1 MARKGKGQ
9 DAKVAFARLNR
20 VWTDVSNTDWLAW
33 LAEARPEG
41 MYTMSGPHIKGRCP
55 FHEDSTASFIVTPY
69 KGLVRCFGCHK
80 MFWNPVYFIA
90 AINNSSVAEA
100 LTFAKKRWG
109 LSAAIPKELF
119 EKVRD
124 HEVYQKHKSVL
135 MTYFSSLL
143 FKALD
148 AYAKGTI
155 ESDGLLWVQPSIQYL
170 IDRRLGESAL
180 NEHVTEKEKPN
191 GSFDQHGIWITLC
204 NRELLG
210 VFPPIA
216 FVREHFG
223 ETSEEFKFFRS
234 YFGKYTDGQTYIGHL
249 VFPFDDTPT
258 SICRFKLREPARPCV
273 SQAWVEDNYEAEMGN
288 FRGFYGLR
296 YYRTF
301 LSSEDH
307 GADGPEKGFV
317 GHLSEGEFD
326 VLSALAQQIRRQS
339 DDYIALA
346 LSGGAAQS
354 IDRLTTMGIN
364 RAWLVPDR
372 DRGGDSFAKRVMEET
387 RSKGLSFRVF
397 RWPDEY
403 VNWHDPTR
411 PNAQIKDPDNAIRE
425 LGYPRWVRYIN
436 NETAYAAASE
446 WCYDQAAAEIS
457 RSGTTDISA
466 ISQMAKRWGALLRD
480 EQVCTQYCN
489 AIAKDHGLDPVVLR
503 REILVKDDNEEEFIK
518 RLHLA
523 LLESYHPVGISVG
536 ESRKRILSLWNKTTR
551 TTDTVV
557 LNDERSAETLI
568 ARHYG
573 PIYDFVAATVGD
585 PPFIVGDDPE
595 EGQFNVTMK
604 AKKYREYLNY
614 ALLLMAKDLPSM
626 DYATM
631 KAQGIHTISHEEGR
645 MRSYIVNG
653 RDVYSLN
660 HDGSNYTVTALDGPR
675 HEGVIFDNTGEA
687 WCDSIKTVKDL
698 TDATNVDLVDLYVR
712 VKDMVETG
720 WSFRYQQLD
729 CTFLTLY
736 VLCLAVMTVFT
747 RQTAIILNAEH
758 ESGKSK
764 FTAGFVGGGAASRIN
779 VVAHAIT
786 MQGYTAASIRQQRNN
801 SSLCLCLEEFE
812 DYGGND
818 AKSIAVRRVLELC
831 RDLISENEVNWSV
844 GTTTGERR
852 TYKIRFPLVACAIR
866 PLRDA
871 ASLSRFVQ
879 FELVKDAGRIDPVL
893 AIAGKFGDALL
904 KQTRHEMAVGF
915 LPHMLAL
922 RTHQAAVEL
931 EYASG
936 NKMPAHASSR
946 FREALFPMM
955 AMLRLLGDL
964 AKTRGGSNPIPS
976 YQTFAYDFAE
986 SRREQLARLKT
997 TSENEQIFETILGST
1012 IQTAT
1017 VGTQDQLS
1025 GGTNIRV
1032 LLGDLNKL
1040 DDINKTKRGV
1050 YIDIKM
1056 EWLVVNWVEASQG
1069 LLSQTRYRTETPTY
1083 LKQVSER
1090 SPHHVNND
1098 DVKRMRVL
1106 ERLVDVMGPCQ
1117 PIDLIS
1123 VFSVKHLLDAT
1134 RIRYANAKAEVAT
1147 PADKRAAIN
1156 NDQPQVSGTG
1166 TDDDIVV

>member
-1 MARKGKGQ
+1 
-9 DAKVAFARLNR
+9 
-20 VWTDVSNTDWLAW
+20 
-33 LAEARPEG
+33 
-41 MYTMSGPHIKGRCP
+41 
-55 FHEDSTASFIVTPY
+55 
-69 KGLVRCFGCHK
+69 
-80 MFWNPVYFIA
+80 
-90 AINNSSVAEA
+90 
-100 LTFAKKRWG
+100 
-109 LSAAIPKELF
+109 
-119 EKVRD
+119 
-124 HEVYQKHKSVL
+124 
-135 MTYFSSLL
+135 
-143 FKALD
+143 
-148 AYAKGTI
+148 
-155 ESDGLLWVQPSIQYL
+155 
-170 IDRRLGESAL
+170 
-180 NEHVTEKEKPN
+180 
-191 GSFDQHGIWITLC
+191 
-204 NRELLG
+204 
-210 VFPPIA
+210 
-216 FVREHFG
+216 
-223 ETSEEFKFFRS
+223 
-234 YFGKYTDGQTYIGHL
+234 
-249 VFPFDDTPT
+249 
-258 SICRFKLREPARPCV
+258 
-273 SQAWVEDNYEAEMGN
+273 MGG

-301 LSSEDH
+301 LSDEQH
-307 GADGPEKGFV
+307 GAEGPDKGFI

-326 VLSALAQQIRRQS
+326 VLSALSQQIRRQS

-354 IDRLTTMGIN
+354 VDRLTTLGIN
-364 RAWLVPDR
+364 RAWIIPDR
-372 DRGGDSFAKRVMEET
+372 DRGGDTFVKHVMEET
-387 RSKGLSFRVF
+387 RSKALSFRVF

-403 VNWHDPTR
+403 VEWHDASR
-411 PNAQIKDPDNAIRE
+411 PHIQIKDPDDAIRE
-425 LGYPRWVRYIN
+425 VSYPRWVRYIS
-436 NETAYAAASE
+436 NENVYASASE
-446 WCYDQAAAEIS
+446 WCYDQAGAEIS
-457 RSGTTDISA
+457 RNGTTDIAA
-466 ISQMAKRWGALLRD
+466 ISQMAKRWGMLLRD

-489 AIAKDHGLDPVVLR
+489 AVAKDHGLDPVVLR

-518 RLHLA
+518 RLHQS
-523 LLESYHPVGISVG
+523 LLESYHPVGISNAEG
-536 ESRKRILSLWNKTTR
+536 RKRVLALWNKASR

-585 PPFIVGDDPE
+585 PPFIVGDDPDA
-595 EGQFNVTMK
+595 GQFNVTMK

-626 DYATM
+626 DYATT
-631 KAQGIHTISHEEGR
+631 KAQGIHTIEHEEGR
-645 MRSYIVNG
+645 MRSYLVNG

-660 HDGSNYTVTALDGPR
+660 HDGANFTVTALDGPR

-687 WCDSIKTVKDL
+687 WCDSIKTAKDI
-698 TDATNVDLVDLYVR
+698 TAAAGIDLVDLFVR
-712 VKDMVETG
+712 VNDMVESG
-720 WSFRYQQLD
+720 WSFRHQRLD
-729 CTFLTLY
+729 CTFLAVY
-736 VLCLAVMTVFT
+736 VMCVAVMTVFT
-747 RQTAIILNAEH
+747 RQTAITLNAEH

-764 FTAGFVGGGAASRIN
+764 FTAGFLGGGAGSRIN

-818 AKSIAVRRVLELC
+818 AKSVAVRRVLELC
-831 RDLISENEVNWSV
+831 RDLISENEVRWSV

-852 TYKIRFPLVACAIR
+852 VYNIRFPLAVCAIR

-871 ASLSRFVQ
+871 ASLSRFIQ
-879 FELVKDAGRIDPVL
+879 FELVKDTSRIDPVL
-893 AIAGKFGDALL
+893 ALANKFGDALI
-904 KQTRHEMAVGF
+904 KQTRHEMVVGF
-915 LPHMLAL
+915 LPHMLSL
-922 RTHQAAVEL
+922 RAHQTAIEL

-936 NKMPAHASSR
+936 SKLPPHASSR
-946 FREALFPMM
+946 FRESLFPIM

-964 AKTRGGSNPIPS
+964 AKARGGSNPIPD
-976 YQTFAYDFAE
+976 YRTFAYDFAE

-1012 IQTAT
+1012 IQTAS

-1083 LKQVSER
+1083 LKQISER
-1090 SPHHVNND
+1090 SPHHVSND
-1098 DVKRMRVL
+1098 DVKRLRVL

-1134 RIRYANAKAEVAT
+1134 RARHVTATAVVAT
-1147 PADKRAAIN
+1147 PADMPAVIDN
-1156 NDQPQVSGTG
+1156 NRPQVSGTG
-1166 TDDDIVV
+1166 TGDDIVV

>member
-1 MARKGKGQ
+1 MARKAKTQ
-9 DAKVAFARLNR
+9 DAKVAFTRLNR
-20 VWTDVSNTDWLAW
+20 VWTDVQNTDWLAW

-55 FHEDSTASFIVTPY
+55 FHDDTTASFIVTPY

-80 MFWNPVYFIA
+80 MFWNPIYFIA
-90 AINNSSVAEA
+90 AINNTSVADA
-100 LTFAKKRWG
+100 LTYAKKRWG

-124 HEVYQKHKSVL
+124 HEVYQKHKSML
-135 MTYFSSLL
+135 MTYFSALL
-143 FKALD
+143 FQALD
-148 AYAKGTI
+148 AYAKGTL
-155 ESDGLLWVQPSIQYL
+155 ETAGLLWAEPTVKYL
-170 IDRRLGESAL
+170 LDRQLGESAL
-180 NEHVTEKEKPN
+180 HEIVAEKDRPN
-191 GSFDQHGIWITLC
+191 GTFDQFGIWITLC

-223 ETSEEFKFFRS
+223 ETSEAFKFFRS
-234 YFGKYTDGQTYIGHL
+234 YFGKYTDGQTYIGDL

-258 SICRFKLREPARPCV
+258 SICRFKLREPNKPCV
-273 SQAWVEDNYEAEMGN
+273 RQAWVEDNYEAEMGN

-296 YYRTF
+296 YYRTY

-307 GADGPEKGFV
+307 GADGPAKGYI

-354 IDRLTTMGIN
+354 VDRLTDLGIN
-364 RAWLVPDR
+364 RAWIITDR
-372 DRGGDSFAKRVMEET
+372 DRAGDGFAKHVMEET
-387 RSKGLSFRVF
+387 RKKELSFRVF
-397 RWPDEY
+397 RWPDAY
-403 VNWHDPTR
+403 VDWHDPTR
-411 PNAQIKDPDNAIRE
+411 PQARIKDPDDAIRE

-436 NETAYAAASE
+436 NEQSYASSSE
-446 WCYDQAAAEIS
+446 WCYDQASSEIS
-457 RSGTTDISA
+457 RSGTTDIAA
-466 ISQMAKRWGALLRD
+466 ISQVAKRWGGLLRD

-489 AIAKDHGLDPVVLR
+489 AMAKDHGLDAVVLR

-518 RLHLA
+518 RLYLS
-523 LLESYHPVGISVG
+523 LLVSYHPVGISNG
-536 ESRKRILSLWNKTTR
+536 EGRKRILALWNKASR
-551 TTDTVV
+551 STDTVV

-573 PIYDFVAATVGD
+573 PIYDFIAKTVGD
-585 PPFIVGDDPE
+585 PPFIVGDDAE
-595 EGQFNVTMK
+595 ASQFNVTMK

-626 DYATM
+626 DDATM
-631 KAQGIHTISHEEGR
+631 KAQGIHTVTHDEGHL
-645 MRSYIVNG
+645 RSYLVNG
-653 RDVYSLN
+653 RDVYCLT
-660 HDGSNYTVTALDGPR
+660 HDGANFSVAALDGPR
-675 HEGVIFDNTGEA
+675 HEGVIFDNTGDA
-687 WCDSIKTVKDL
+687 WCNTIRTAKDI
-698 TDATNVDLVDLYVR
+698 TDARQIDLVALFVR
-712 VKDMVETG
+712 VRDMVETG

-729 CTFLTLY
+729 CIFLATY

-786 MQGYTAASIRQQRNN
+786 MQGYTAASIRQQRNG

-844 GTTTGERR
+844 GTTTGEKRV
-852 TYKIRFPLVACAIR
+852 YKLRFPLVACAIR

-871 ASLSRFVQ
+871 ASLSRFIQ
-879 FELVKDAGRIDPVL
+879 FELVKDTGRIDPVL
-893 AIAGKFGDALL
+893 AIAGKFGDDLI

-922 RTHQAAVEL
+922 RTHQDAIEQ
-931 EYASG
+931 EYATG
-936 NKMPAHASSR
+936 NKLPAHASSR

-955 AMLRLLGDL
+955 AMLRLLGNL
-964 AKTRGGSNPIPS
+964 AKERGGPNPIPN

-986 SRREQLARLKT
+986 TRREQLARLKT

-1090 SPHHVNND
+1090 SPHHINND
-1098 DVKRMRVL
+1098 EVKRARVL

-1123 VFSVKHLLDAT
+1123 VFTVKHLLDAT
-1134 RIRYANAKAEVAT
+1134 RARHANAQAVTPT
-1147 PADKRAAIN
+1147 PADKTAIDN
-1156 NDQPQVSGTG
+1156 NQPQVSGTG
-1166 TDDDIVV
+1166 LGDDDIVV